1 MNKHINILSF
11 NVPYPADYGGAIDV
25 YYKLKALHDAGV
37 EIILHTYLYDRAEAP
52 ELEKICKEV
61 HYYSRQRGM
70 KQQLSLRPYIVN
82 SRTEQRLLDNL
93 LLNPYPILFEGIH
106 LCHYLD
112 HPLLKERIKMVRM
125 ANIEHHYYYHLFKA
139 ERNLKNRLYYL
150 IEALRLKLYQ
160 PILKNA
166 QVIYGISTTETAYFA
181 RRFKGQ
187 TVEYLPCFHPNTA
200 VNTKEGQGNYIL
212 YHANLSVAENEQ
224 AARWLIKH
232 IFARLDF
239 PAVIAGKN
247 PSPHLQKLVGRYP
260 HISLKANLEEQAMDN
275 LIHNAQLHTLVTFQ
289 PTGLKLKLLNTLYQ
303 GRFCVANPQMT
314 EGSGLNS
321 LCVTAT
327 SPDEFLAAC
336 RRLLNEPFTEKLIEE
351 RRSALNSCYSNN
363 ESAKI
368 IIKRL

>member
-1 MNKHINILSF
+1 VNKHINILSF

-25 YYKLKALHDAGV
+25 YYKLKALRDAGV
-37 EIILHTYLYDRAEAP
+37 EIILHTYLYNQTEAP
-52 ELEKICKEV
+52 ELESICKEV
-61 HYYSRQRGM
+61 HYYPRRRGM

-82 SRTEQRLLDNL
+82 SRAEKRLLNNL

-112 HPLLKERIKMVRM
+112 HPLLKERMKMVRM
-125 ANIEHHYYYHLFKA
+125 ANVEHHYYYHLFKA

-181 RRFKGQ
+181 RQFKNQ
-187 TVEYLPCFHPNTA
+187 TVEYLPCFHPNTV
-200 VNTKEGQGNYIL
+200 VNTKEGRGDYIL

-239 PAVIAGKN
+239 PAVIAGKS
-247 PSPHLQKLVGRYP
+247 PSPRLQKLVDRYP
-260 HISLKANLEEQAMDN
+260 HISLKANVKEQEMDA
-275 LIHNAQLHTLVTFQ
+275 LILNAQLHTLVTFQ
-289 PTGLKLKLLNTLYQ
+289 STGLKLKLLNTLYQ

-314 EGSGLNS
+314 EGSGLDS
-321 LCVTAT
+321 LCVTAA
-327 SPDEFLAAC
+327 SPDEFLANC
-336 RRLLNEPFTEKLIEE
+336 RQLLSQPFTANLIEK
-351 RRSALNSCYSNN
+351 RRAALGSYYSNR